1 MQMRA
6 AQWVARISEVFVFGE
21 NRTSL
26 SDIPGVDH
34 PLVDRMLIGIEANA
48 DFYHLPTI
56 GEIRLGIA
64 AGINLLKGM
73 TSRVAH
79 LQLHDVDGVGH
90 EDDNV
95 GSDGS

>member
-1 MQMRA
+1 
-6 AQWVARISEVFVFGE
+6 
-21 NRTSL
+21 
-26 SDIPGVDH
+26 
-34 PLVDRMLIGIEANA
+34 MLIGIEANA

-79 LQLHDVDGVGH
+79 LQLHIHATACHLHLRADIDMSVL
-90 EDDNV
+90 
-95 GSDGS
+95 

>member
-1 MQMRA
+1 
-6 AQWVARISEVFVFGE
+6 
-21 NRTSL
+21 
-26 SDIPGVDH
+26 
-34 PLVDRMLIGIEANA
+34 MLIGIEANA

-73 TSRVAH
+73 TSVAH

-90 EDDNV
+90 EDHHIHATACHLHLRADIDMSV
-95 GSDGS
+95 L